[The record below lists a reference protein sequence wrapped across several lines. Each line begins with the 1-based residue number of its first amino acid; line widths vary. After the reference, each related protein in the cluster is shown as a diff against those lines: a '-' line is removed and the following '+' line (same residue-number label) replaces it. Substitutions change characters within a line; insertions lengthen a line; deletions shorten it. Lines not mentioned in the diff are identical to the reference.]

1 MNKCM
6 IDQLHGHPV
15 MSTICC
21 ILPSVYF
28 LLSTFYCSLST
39 VWCLMVCKVQK
50 KNVQLVSHLVSQ
62 SSSKRVV
69 L

>member
-6 IDQLHGHPV
+6 NDQLHGHPV
-15 MSTICC
+15 MSTIYC

-50 KNVQLVSHLVSQ
+50 KLFSQ
-62 SSSKRVV
+62 SVT
-69 L
+69 